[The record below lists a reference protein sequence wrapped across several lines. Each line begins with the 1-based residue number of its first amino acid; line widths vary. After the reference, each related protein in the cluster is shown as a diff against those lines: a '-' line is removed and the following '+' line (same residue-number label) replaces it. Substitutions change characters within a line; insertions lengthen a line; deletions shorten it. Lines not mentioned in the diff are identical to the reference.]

1 MMQFFLDASALAKR
15 YVGEPG
21 TPLIDHLLDY
31 VAADRLIVLNI
42 GCAEVVSIL
51 VRKKNSGL
59 LAGSTFAQALL
70 QIGRE
75 IIHAANLRKIEPTNG
90 LVIGALL
97 HIQTHSINATD
108 ALVLHAA
115 LGLSHHLRQHGD
127 DLVLVA
133 SDQRLLRAAGA
144 EGLTIFNPE
153 SQDVAALSSL
163 IGP

>member
-1 MMQFFLDASALAKR
+1 MMHFFLDASALAKR
-15 YVGEPG
+15 YVAEPG
-21 TPLIDHLLDY
+21 TPLIDHLLDR
-31 VAADRLIVLNI
+31 VAADRLIVLNV

-51 VRKKNSGL
+51 VRRRNAGL
-59 LAGSTFAQALL
+59 LTASTFSQALL

-75 IIHAANLRKIEPTNG
+75 IVHAANLRKIEPTNG

-115 LGLSHHLRQHGD
+115 LGLSHHLRYRGD

-144 EGLTIFNPE
+144 EGLTTFNPE
-153 SQDVAALSSL
+153 GQDQAVLALL
-163 IGP
+163 IGR